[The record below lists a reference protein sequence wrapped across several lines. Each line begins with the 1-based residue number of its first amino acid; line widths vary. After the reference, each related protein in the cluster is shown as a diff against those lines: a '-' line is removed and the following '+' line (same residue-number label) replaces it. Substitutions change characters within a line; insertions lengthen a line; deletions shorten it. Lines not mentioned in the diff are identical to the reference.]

1 MQSGFRP
8 EFVYVMCHI
17 SRRKV
22 ERGDYL
28 PNRRFDALRAS
39 HYT

>member
-1 MQSGFRP
+1 
-8 EFVYVMCHI
+8 MCHI

-22 ERGDYL
+22 ERADYL
-28 PNRRFDALRAS
+28 PNRRFDDLRAS